1 MANIKISALPAAAT
15 LTGAEE
21 VPVVQS
27 GVTVKTTVA
36 AIVTSAVP
44 TLDQVTTAGNE
55 TTNPIVFNETGAS
68 TAYVGNST
76 GNWLSLNGVAEVV
89 PAGGIAPVTNNTYV
103 LGSTSFRWAKLWATD
118 TSLSG
123 AITVAGNITP
133 ALLTASKPVFTD
145 ASKNLVST
153 GTLAYDQGGTGQTTY
168 AAGDIVYASATNT
181 LTKLPVGTN
190 GQVLKVT
197 AGLLPAWGT
206 DSAGTGDV
214 VGPASSTDNAI
225 ARFDT
230 TTGKL
235 IQNSAVTIADT
246 TGDIVGTAT
255 QGVFNTVSTTVNAFG
270 AATTLNV
277 GAATGTM
284 TVANTTLA
292 AKAITA
298 STTLGVTGVATLG
311 NGAIL
316 GTPASMTAT
325 NITGTATA
333 FTASNV
339 TTNANLTGAVTSVG
353 NATSLGSF
361 SSANLSAALTDET
374 GTGANVF
381 ATSPTLV
388 TPLLGT
394 PTSGTLTNCTF
405 PTLNQ
410 NTSGY
415 AEALKSATTT
425 VSVSASAAPSNGQV
439 LTATSSTAATWQTP
453 ASGASA
459 ATATALGTVYAK
471 QTTSGGTPYLTALG
485 YNAGL
490 ATTGVGCTA
499 VGVDAL
505 KTNSTGT
512 GNSAYGYQ
520 ALTSSNGGNNTA
532 MGYQALGS
540 NLTSNSN
547 VAIGYQS
554 LYNHTGGG
562 QNTGCGERSL
572 LANTT
577 GNYNCGLGGR
587 ALLQNTTGMANTAIS
602 PMDSGGNYSPVF
614 DPTTESDRFCMGSTG
629 ITNAYIKVAWTVVSD
644 ARDKTEIK
652 TVPHGLSF
660 VNQLNP
666 VSFKF
671 RKSRED
677 STPHGPTRYGFLA
690 QDILA
695 LEGVAPVVIDN
706 EQSENLKYT
715 DQNMTAILVK
725 AIQELKAEFDAYKA
739 THP

>member
-1 MANIKISALPAAAT
+1 MANIKISALPAAAA
-15 LTGAEE
+15 LTGTEA

-27 GVTVKTTVA
+27 GVTVKTTAA
-36 AIVTSAVP
+36 AIAATGTTP
-44 TLDQVTTAGNE
+44 TLNLVTTAGNS
-55 TTNPIVFNETGAS
+55 TTPSIVFKASGSGS
-68 TAYVGNST
+68 TAYVSNST

-89 PAGGIAPVTNNTYV
+89 PAGGIAPVTTTTYA
-103 LGSTSFRWAKLWATD
+103 LGTTSFRWAKLWSYDAD
-118 TSLSG
+118 LSG
-123 AITVAGNITP
+123 ALAVSGNVTP

-298 STTLGVTGVATLG
+298 STTLNVTGVATLG
-311 NGAIL
+311 NGAVL
-316 GTPASMTAT
+316 GTPTSMTAT

-339 TTNANLTGAVTSVG
+339 TTNANLTGGVTSVGNAATVVTNANLTGAVTSVG

-361 SSANLSAALTDET
+361 SSANLLGALTDET
-374 GTGANVF
+374 GTGSAVF

-394 PTSGTLTNCTF
+394 PASGVVTNLTGTASININGTV
-405 PTLNQ
+405 
-410 NTSGY
+410 G
-415 AEALKSATTT
+415 ATTPTT
-425 VSVSASAAPSNGQV
+425 VVATTVKASTTMGV
-439 LTATSSTAATWQTP
+439 GAATP
-453 ASGASA
+453 SASGAGITFPATQDASTDANTLDDYEEGTWTPSVGGTATYTAQDGIYTKIGRLVSVTFVMNMNLRGTGSTTTITGLPFAQISA
-459 ATATALGTVYAK
+459 ANR
-471 QTTSGGTPYLTALG
+471 SGGAVAY
-485 YNAGL
+485 YQGL
-490 ATTGVGCTA
+490 AVNVLSVIPVIDGAVSSIFFSGSTTA
-499 VGVDAL
+499 
-505 KTNSTGT
+505 
-512 GNSAYGYQ
+512 SATITDSL
-520 ALTSSNGGNNTA
+520 AIIGNNANIYSSITYTA
-532 MGYQALGS
+532 
-540 NLTSNSN
+540 
-547 VAIGYQS
+547 
-554 LYNHTGGG
+554 
-562 QNTGCGERSL
+562 
-572 LANTT
+572 
-577 GNYNCGLGGR
+577 
-587 ALLQNTTGMANTAIS
+587 
-602 PMDSGGNYSPVF
+602 
-614 DPTTESDRFCMGSTG
+614 
-629 ITNAYIKVAWTVVSD
+629 
-644 ARDKTEIK
+644 
-652 TVPHGLSF
+652 
-660 VNQLNP
+660 
-666 VSFKF
+666 
-671 RKSRED
+671 
-677 STPHGPTRYGFLA
+677 
-690 QDILA
+690 
-695 LEGVAPVVIDN
+695 
-706 EQSENLKYT
+706 
-715 DQNMTAILVK
+715 
-725 AIQELKAEFDAYKA
+725 
-739 THP
+739 